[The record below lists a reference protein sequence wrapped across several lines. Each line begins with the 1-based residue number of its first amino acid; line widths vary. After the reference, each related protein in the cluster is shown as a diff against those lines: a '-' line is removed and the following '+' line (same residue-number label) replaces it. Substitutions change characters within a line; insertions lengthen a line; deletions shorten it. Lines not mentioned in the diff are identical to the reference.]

1 MELGPGGRGITE
13 LVKENIEK
21 LNLPGIDFIKSVK
34 RYYPNRNF
42 LSYTLGYAK
51 TNDDGEIVGEM
62 GLERQYN
69 KDLTGI
75 NGSRTFESDIY
86 GYKIANTNEEVIEAK
101 NGKDIYLT
109 IDTNIQM
116 FTEQA
121 MKTLETASSMEWAS
135 ISVVNAKTGEILG
148 ISSNPSFDPNVKNIT
163 SYYDPFIS
171 YTYEPGSTMKTLVL
185 WLQLKMVYMME
196 KKNIILEVL
205 K

>member
-1 MELGPGGRGITE
+1 
-13 LVKENIEK
+13 
-21 LNLPGIDFIKSVK
+21 
-34 RYYPNRNF
+34 
-42 LSYTLGYAK
+42 
-51 TNDDGEIVGEM
+51 M

-135 ISVVNAKTGEILG
+135 ISVVNAK
-148 ISSNPSFDPNVKNIT
+148 
-163 SYYDPFIS
+163 
-171 YTYEPGSTMKTLVL
+171 PGKFLELVL
-185 WLQLKMVYMME
+185 
-196 KKNIILEVL
+196 ILVL
-205 K
+205 ILM